1 MTSNKEP
8 TTAAAQRKKPLDWRV
23 RFGLLVTA
31 AWIFLGSSY
40 ITTQI
45 GWAAFS
51 RLPAE
56 ELGSFL
62 EGAFA
67 PLAFLWLVIG
77 YFLQQKELEQ
87 NTASTT
93 SSSAANWA
101 HRRTSH
107 YSI

>member
-1 MTSNKEP
+1 MP
-8 TTAAAQRKKPLDWRV
+8 TTEKPTAAAAQRKKPLDWRV

-45 GWAAFS
+45 GWVAFS
-51 RLPAE
+51 RLPSE

-77 YFLQQKELEQ
+77 YFCSKK
-87 NTASTT
+87 S
-93 SSSAANWA
+93 
-101 HRRTSH
+101 
-107 YSI
+107 